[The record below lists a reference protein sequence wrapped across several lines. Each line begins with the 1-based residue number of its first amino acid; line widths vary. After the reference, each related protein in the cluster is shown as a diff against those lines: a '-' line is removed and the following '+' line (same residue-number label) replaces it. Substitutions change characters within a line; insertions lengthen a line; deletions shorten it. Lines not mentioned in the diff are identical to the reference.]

1 MPAPAPTTPVR
12 SPHPE
17 RPAARQRRLATEAAL
32 LAAAQADVA
41 AGRTVSSEAV
51 DAWIDSLATDHPLPP
66 PHPGT

>member
-1 MPAPAPTTPVR
+1 MPAPAPTAPVR

-17 RPAARQRRLATEAAL
+17 RAAARQRRLATEAAL

-66 PHPGT
+66 PQPGT